1 MLKIKKRYV
10 VNDRNEPIAVQL
22 DLETFNR
29 IERALEDLALGR
41 SIAAVADETSLDRT
55 AARKRYSR
63 LKKSGSR

>member
-22 DLETFNR
+22 DLETFDR

-41 SIAAVADETSLDRT
+41 SIAAVADETSLDLT
-55 AARKRYSR
+55 VSRKRYSR